1 MVSAQLEGPL
11 LEQYED
17 AEEDEDGGNKSE
29 FLRSVLRDGLRA
41 RNISTYEQAGL
52 SRRISGQLEDERP
65 VGDTQEDILREVIE
79 DGLEARRG
87 DVLDTL
93 GASDELRERVEAAR
107 EEGEPAEDALR
118 RLIRQGIEAQER
130 DLFDA
135 IGAGEKL
142 KVRVMERAEDD
153 EEPDDTVR
161 RLLLEGTRRTSPV
174 QESTRAAGG
183 SAVILI
189 LFALVFGS
197 LPSAILQTSLLGLT
211 TVNTLTTGVG
221 GVLVLAWIF
230 FMAQLVWRVAK
241 ERFGG

>member
-29 FLRSVLRDGLRA
+29 FLRSVLRDGLRT

-93 GASDELRERVEAAR
+93 GASDELRDRVEEAR
-107 EEGEPAEDALR
+107 EEGETLDDA
-118 RLIRQGIEAQER
+118 
-130 DLFDA
+130 
-135 IGAGEKL
+135 
-142 KVRVMERAEDD
+142 
-153 EEPDDTVR
+153 VR
-161 RLLLEGTRRTSPV
+161 RLLRVGIASAGDENSTSRL
-174 QESTRAAGG
+174 TAAG
-183 SAVILI
+183 V
-189 LFALVFGS
+189 
-197 LPSAILQTSLLGLT
+197 
-211 TVNTLTTGVG
+211 
-221 GVLVLAWIF
+221 VLVLGGVPAALASTGNVESAFAIVLT
-230 FMAQLVWRVAK
+230 LVLWVL
-241 ERFGG
+241 FGGAVSSGMEYVRSRVGF